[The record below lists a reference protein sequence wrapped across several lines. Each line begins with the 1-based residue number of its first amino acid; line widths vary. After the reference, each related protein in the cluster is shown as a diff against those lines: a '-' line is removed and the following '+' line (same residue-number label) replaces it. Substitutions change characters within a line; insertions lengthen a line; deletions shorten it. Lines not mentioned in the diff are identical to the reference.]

1 MPNDTTNDFP
11 IDWEDP
17 AHAEI
22 AWEHDPVHSAH
33 ASRPLDF
40 DLATKPFVGGFGW
53 MSQDPILVNYY
64 VYYPYMA
71 RPVPSDDDP
80 PPPPGTNDRL
90 RDAGR
95 RWLEKILPEVQGEI
109 DFYHHTDF
117 DAMSDAELADEVE
130 KLPDLRRRTGRQHTQ
145 VITPAYIAMT
155 LLTQTYK
162 ELVGGTELEALRLV
176 QGYGNKSMEAG
187 EALWKVSELAKAIP
201 AVRDAILVD
210 NIDAGILDDLAS
222 IPEAMSFLAAF
233 EAYLD
238 EFGWRS
244 GISFSEPTWAE
255 APDTPLALIRAY
267 MQTKGYDPVEE
278 QRRLVEERD
287 AVYEETMSQLDI
299 ESRKRLDDIVDAAR
313 SVTRLMEDHNY
324 WMDQRLLTVPR
335 RLVLA
340 AARHLVGKGELEDEA
355 DVFYL
360 HGQELVD
367 ALRSDISGVRDIALE
382 RKEEFERWRT
392 VSPPRNIGAPIPS
405 GDQGRVMDEAPEP
418 GMARTQNNELR
429 GNGSSAGVA
438 RGPVRIVPSLDD
450 AHRLRPGDVLVT
462 VATLPPWTPLFAIAS
477 AVITETGGILS
488 HTAITA
494 REYKL
499 PAVLAVAGATRLLK
513 DGQLVE
519 VDGAAGTVTV
529 VG

>member
-1 MPNDTTNDFP
+1 MPDDTTDFP
-11 IDWEDP
+11 IEWEDP
-17 AHAEI
+17 SHAEI

-53 MSQDPILVNYY
+53 MEQDPILVNYY
-64 VYYPYMA
+64 VYFPYMA
-71 RPVPSDDDP
+71 RPAPSDDDP
-80 PPPPGTNDRL
+80 LPPPDTNDRL
-90 RDAGR
+90 RDGGR
-95 RWLEKILPEVQGEI
+95 RWREKILPEVQERI
-109 DFYHHTDF
+109 DFYQRTDF
-117 DAMSDAELADEVE
+117 DAMPDAALADEVD

-145 VITPAYIAMT
+145 VLTPSWIAMN
-155 LLTQTYK
+155 LLIRTYK
-162 ELVGGTELEALRLV
+162 ELVGGTDLEALRLV

-187 EALWKVSELAKAIP
+187 EALWKVSELAKTIP
-201 AVRDAILVD
+201 AVRDALLVD
-210 NIDAGILDDLAS
+210 EIGDTVLDDLAS
-222 IPEAMSFLAAF
+222 VSEAAPFLVAF
-233 EAYLD
+233 ESYLD

-255 APDTPLALIRAY
+255 APETPLALIRAY
-267 MQTKGYDPVEE
+267 MQTEGYDPVEE

-287 AVYEETMSQLDI
+287 AAYEGTMSQLDP
-299 ESRKRLDDIVDAAR
+299 EARKRLDDIVDAAR
-313 SVTRLMEDHNY
+313 SVSRLMEDHNY
-324 WMDQRLLTVPR
+324 WMAQRLMTVPR

-340 AARHLVGKGELEDEA
+340 AARHFVSKGELETET

-360 HGQELVD
+360 YGQELVD
-367 ALRSDISGVRDIALE
+367 ALRGDLSGVSATALK
-382 RKEEFERWRT
+382 RKEEYERWRT
-392 VSPPRNIGAPIPS
+392 VTPPRNIGAPIPS
-405 GDQGRVMDEAPEP
+405 GDQGRIMDEAPEP
-418 GMARTQNNELR
+418 GAAHMRGNELR

-438 RGPVRIVPSLDD
+438 RGPVRIVRSLDD

-462 VATLPPWTPLFAIAS
+462 VATLPAWTPLFAIAS
-477 AVITETGGILS
+477 AVVTETGSILS

-499 PAVLAVAGATRLLK
+499 PAVLAVAGATRLLR

-519 VDGAAGTVTV
+519 VDGTAGTVRV

>member
-1 MPNDTTNDFP
+1 MPENTNGFP
-11 IDWEDP
+11 IEWEDP

-22 AWEHDPVHSAH
+22 AWEHDPVHSPH
-33 ASRPLDF
+33 ATRPLDF

-64 VYYPYMA
+64 VYFPYMV
-71 RPVPSDDDP
+71 RPAPSDDDP
-80 PPPPGTNDRL
+80 PPPPDTNDRL
-90 RDAGR
+90 REGGR
-95 RWLEKILPEVQGEI
+95 RWLENILPEVQGKI

-117 DAMSDAELADEVE
+117 DAMSDAALADEVE
-130 KLPDLRRRTGRQHTQ
+130 KLPDLRRRTGHQHTQ
-145 VITPAYIAMT
+145 VLTPSWIAMN
-155 LLTQTYK
+155 LLIRTYK
-162 ELVGGTELEALRLV
+162 ELVGGTDLEALRLV

-187 EALWKVSELAKAIP
+187 EALWKVSELAKTIP
-201 AVRDAILVD
+201 AVQDAILVD
-210 NIDAGILDDLAS
+210 NIDVGVLQDLAS
-222 IPEAMSFLAAF
+222 IPVAAPFLVAL
-233 EAYLD
+233 ESYLD

-255 APDTPLALIRAY
+255 APATPLALIRAY
-267 MQTKGYDPVEE
+267 MQTEGYDPVEE

-287 AVYEETMSQLDI
+287 AVYEETMSHLDI
-299 ESRKRLDDIVDAAR
+299 ESRRRLDDIVDAAR

-340 AARHLVGKGELEDEA
+340 AARHLVSKGELEDET

-360 HGQELVD
+360 YGQELID
-367 ALRSDISGVRDIALE
+367 ALRGNLSNTRDIALK
-382 RKEEFERWRT
+382 RKPEFERWSDVT
-392 VSPPRNIGAPIPS
+392 PPRSIGAPLPP
-405 GDQGRVMDEAPEP
+405 GDQGRIMDEQPDPTRAE
-418 GMARTQNNELR
+418 MRDSELR
-429 GNGSSAGVA
+429 GSGSSAGVA

-477 AVITETGGILS
+477 AVVTETGGILS

-519 VDGAAGTVTV
+519 VDGTDGTVKI